1 MTENIQNKRTE
12 IKIKPPV
19 LVVDDDSN
27 QLKVISG
34 ILSMEDLQP
43 ICFTN
48 ARDAFSVEEL
58 TELPG
63 IGEVTAQNIVD
74 HREKN
79 DKFKSIEGLKEVKGI
94 GDAKYEKV
102 KDLITT
108 E

>member
-1 MTENIQNKRTE
+1 MKKISISLMMIFSLFVVSSAYILLRLALVYSADTAKININT
-12 IKIKPPV
+12 
-19 LVVDDDSN
+19 
-27 QLKVISG
+27 
-34 ILSMEDLQP
+34 
-43 ICFTN
+43 
-48 ARDAFSVEEL
+48 ASVEEL

-79 DKFKSIEGLKEVKGI
+79 DKFKSIEGLKDVKGI

>member
-1 MTENIQNKRTE
+1 MKTISISLMMIFSLFVVSSALVYSADTAKININT
-12 IKIKPPV
+12 
-19 LVVDDDSN
+19 
-27 QLKVISG
+27 
-34 ILSMEDLQP
+34 
-43 ICFTN
+43 
-48 ARDAFSVEEL
+48 ASVEKL

-79 DKFKSIEGLKEVKGI
+79 DKFKSIEGLKDVKGI